1 MLRKLTSTA
10 LIALLTPTVR
20 IVFSADERQ
29 QLPVQVRPVSYDLSL
44 VPDAANLRFRGQVR
58 IGLVVKAAT
67 AAIVLN
73 DDELA
78 LDKAVLDTTT
88 AASDIALDPKLQR
101 ATLRFAHPI
110 GAGSH
115 TLTIDYHGTIGKATI
130 GFFAMDYNSSAGTRR
145 TIATNFEPTGERRF
159 MPSWDEPGIKATL
172 RLTVDVPADRMAVA
186 NMPVA
191 STETLPDGTKRVHF
205 ATTPKM
211 STYLYFLAIGDFDRI
226 STKSDGTMVGVVVNR
241 GDAGKAQYALD
252 EASRLLHYYNDYF
265 GVSFPLPKLDLIAA
279 PGTITGGSM
288 ENWGAIFYSQ
298 DQLLFDPA
306 RSTEADRQRVFGVV
320 SHEMAHQWFGDL
332 VTMAWWDDLWLNE
345 GFASWMQTKAADVMH
360 PEWKTVLRALFIADA
375 GKQADARPS
384 THPILQTVLDAS
396 QAAEA
401 FDDITYDKGAAVIG
415 MLEAYVGPDSFRNGV
430 RRYMRAHAY
439 GNTADADLWREI
451 QAAAG
456 KPVLDIEADFTRQS
470 GVPLLRMEQ
479 GTTPRGGRTVE
490 IREGRFAEDPAT
502 IAAAPVQSWRIPV
515 AVSTGGERAS
525 YLLSGAAPLTVPVRG
540 DGPVIVNQG
549 QSAFARTLYPRAM
562 VDALIASIGKFNT
575 ADQLGLLYDSWEL
588 GRSGYEPVTDFLDM
602 ARAIPVT
609 ADPLVWI
616 NVVQTLVS
624 IEHSYTGNPGRTA
637 FVKFARTLLNPVAA
651 KLGWDPIRNE
661 ESNDARLRDAL
672 LTALGRFGDQ
682 SVIEESDRRFEA
694 MMRDPSVVS
703 PAVWRTVISIV
714 AHNAGRETLDRLI
727 ALLRTTQD
735 PLEKQKLLSALA
747 GVADPVGAER
757 VVEIALGVDAPAGFA
772 PYALIALS
780 GDHPDLAWKVALEHA
795 DRPDFPIDTFL
806 KLGFLPTIAGNSS
819 NRERIANLRAYADQ
833 HLPATAHR
841 SVDEAI
847 FRIEMNAKF
856 RAGRIPEI
864 DRWLTRGAS

>member
-1 MLRKLTSTA
+1 MLRKLASTA
-10 LIALLTPTVR
+10 LIVLLASTVG
-20 IVFSADERQ
+20 IVLSADERQ
-29 QLPVQVRPVSYDLSL
+29 QLPAQVRPVSYDLSL

-58 IGLVVKAAT
+58 IGLMVKAAT
-67 AAIVLN
+67 SSIVLN
-73 DDELA
+73 DDQLA
-78 LDKAVLDTTT
+78 LDKAVVDMTT
-88 AASDIALDPKLQR
+88 ATSDIALDPKLQR

-115 TLTIDYHGTIGKATI
+115 ILTIDYHGTIGKATI
-130 GFFAMDYNSSAGTRR
+130 GFFAMDYDSPAGTRR
-145 TIATNFEPTGERRF
+145 TIATNFEPTSERRF

-172 RLTVDVPADRMAVA
+172 RLTVDVPADRMVVA

-191 STETLPDGTKRVHF
+191 STETLTDGKKRVHF

-226 STKSDGTMVGVVVNR
+226 STKSDGTEVGVVVNR
-241 GDAGKAQYALD
+241 GDAGKAQVALG

-265 GVSFPLPKLDLIAA
+265 GVPFPLPKLDLIAA

-288 ENWGAIFYSQ
+288 ENWGAIFCSQ

-306 RSTEADRQRVFGVV
+306 RSTEADRQRVFGTV

-345 GFASWMQTKAADVMH
+345 GFATWMQTKAADVMH
-360 PEWKTVLRALFIADA
+360 PEWKTGLRALFAR
-375 GKQADARPS
+375 GKQADAKPS

-401 FDDITYDKGAAVIG
+401 FDDITYAKGAAVIG
-415 MLEAYVGPDSFRNGV
+415 MLEVYVLPDSFRNGV

-439 GNTADADLWREI
+439 GNTVDADLWREI

-470 GVPLLRMEQ
+470 GVPLLRVEQ

-502 IAAAPVQSWRIPV
+502 IAAAPRESWRIPV

-525 YLLSGAAPLTVPVRG
+525 YLLSGTAPLTVPVRG

-549 QSAFARTLYPRAM
+549 QSAYARTLYPRAILDM
-562 VDALIASIGKFNT
+562 LTASIAKLNI

-602 ARAIPVT
+602 ARAIPAT

-616 NVVQTLVS
+616 RVVETLVS
-624 IEHSYTGNPGRTA
+624 IERSYTGNPGRIA
-637 FVKFARTLLNPVAA
+637 FVKFARTLLKPVAA

-661 ESNDARLRDAL
+661 ESNDARLRDAV
-672 LTALGRFGDQ
+672 LTGLGRFGDQ
-682 SVIEESDRRFEA
+682 FVIEESDRRFEA
-694 MMRDPSVVS
+694 MMRNPNAVS
-703 PAVWRTVISIV
+703 PAVRRTVISIV
-714 AHNAGRETLDRLI
+714 AYNAGRETLDTLI

-757 VVEIALGVDAPAGFA
+757 AVEVTLGADAPAGFA

-780 GDHPDLAWKVALEHA
+780 RDHPDLAWKVALEHA
-795 DRPDFPIDTFL
+795 DRPDFPIDSFL

-819 NRERIANLRAYADQ
+819 DRKRIADLRAYADQ
-833 HLPATAHR
+833 HLPSTAHR
-841 SVDEAI
+841 NVDEAI
-847 FRIEMNAKF
+847 FTIEMNAKF
-856 RAGRIPEI
+856 RVERIPEI
-864 DRWLTRGAS
+864 DRWLTREAN